1 MGGKRSSAFSE
12 SVRLL
17 IDARAKGICE
27 LCGMRVTSPQYHH
40 RRPRGIGGTK
50 RVETGQAQN
59 ALLLHQKCHAR
70 VESNRLEAYESGW
83 LVGQSSDPGAA
94 PVKLWDGWFVL
105 DSLGAREPVSEIHDV
120 SQVKVVHSL

>member
-1 MGGKRSSAFSE
+1 MQVE
-12 SVRLL
+12 
-17 IDARAKGICE
+17 
-27 LCGMRVTSPQYHH
+27 SPQYHH

-59 ALLLHQKCHAR
+59 ALLLHTKCHTR

-83 LVGQSSDPGAA
+83 LVAQSSDPGAA

-105 DSLGAREPVSEIHDV
+105 DSLGARGPVSEINDV
-120 SQVKVVHSL
+120 SQVDVVHSL